1 MMQSKGVPLFTAQQ
15 VKEIDRL
22 AIESGTAGYD
32 LMVQAGEAAFTV
44 LLNQWPSVRHLLV
57 LCGKGNNGGDGYV
70 MAKLAHQHQLDV
82 TLASNVPL
90 GSLVGEAHSAAQDAL
105 AEGLNPIQFDDI
117 PWGDLPAN
125 TVIVDALFGTG
136 LNSDVVP
143 PFKTL
148 IERVNGAGL
157 PVISVDVPSG
167 LHATTGKILGS
178 AIEADVTV
186 TMIAQKQGLFTGQG
200 PEVTGQVHLAPLAV
214 PKAIRMG
221 QLPQSRLVKWKT
233 MSDLFPSRVLSSHK
247 GHFGHVVIVGGD
259 LGFGGA
265 VILAALGAMKSGAG
279 KVSVITRAQHVS
291 ALLSRCP
298 EAMAMGAEDGQQALG
313 LMAQAD
319 VLVVGPGLGQSAW
332 GQQLLQQA
340 LRLDCPLVLD
350 ADALNLLAHGNMATS
365 FEDRCVVMTPH
376 PGEAS
381 RLIHRP
387 VSHIQADR
395 FEASE
400 AIAKQWQCTVV
411 LKGLGSIVHSEDE
424 QQNLTSVCGDGNP
437 GMASGGMGD
446 VLSGICGSL
455 LAQKR
460 QQLPNLLHD
469 VVTSAVCLHSAAADL
484 AAKQGEYGLLASD
497 VAEAVRFLMK

>member
-15 VKEIDRL
+15 VKEFDRL

-82 TLASNVPL
+82 TLVAVGDVDGL
-90 GSLVGEAHSAAQDAL
+90 KGEAKSAAQDAF
-105 AEGLNPIQFDDI
+105 AEGLISIEPDAVS
-117 PWGDLPAN
+117 WGDMPLN
-125 TVIVDALFGTG
+125 TVVVDALLGTG
-136 LNSDVVP
+136 LDSEVRE
-143 PFKTL
+143 PFLSL
-148 IERVNGAGL
+148 IEQVNTSGL
-157 PVISVDVPSG
+157 PVLSVDVPSG
-167 LHATTGKILGS
+167 LHASTGQILGS
-178 AIEADVTV
+178 ATEADVTV

-200 PEVTGQVHLAPLAV
+200 PEVTGEVHLAPLAV
-214 PKAIRMG
+214 PKSIRMG

-233 MSDLFPSRVLSSHK
+233 LSDLFPSRALSSHK

-259 LGFGGA
+259 SGFGGA
-265 VILAALGAMKSGAG
+265 VILAALGALKSGAG

-298 EAMAMGAEDGQQALG
+298 EAMAMGVEDGQQALG
-313 LMAQAD
+313 FMAQAD

-387 VSHIQADR
+387 VAHIQADR
-395 FEASE
+395 FEA
-400 AIAKQWQCTVV
+400 AKLIAKQWQCTVV
-411 LKGLGSIVHSEDE
+411 LKGLGSIIHSEVE
-424 QQNLTSVCGDGNP
+424 QQSLTSVCGEGNP

-497 VAEAVRFLMK
+497 VADAVRFLMK